1 MFIDL
6 KSLQYV
12 FSQKDMN
19 LRQRGQLELFKDYDM
34 NFLYHHE
41 KAKIID
47 DALSRLP
54 VGSVAHVQDEKK
66 QFISDVY
73 GLAQL
78 GVQLVDSTEGCVM
91 VYNGSE

>member
-1 MFIDL
+1 
-6 KSLQYV
+6 
-12 FSQKDMN
+12 
-19 LRQRGQLELFKDYDM
+19 M

-66 QFISDVY
+66 
-73 GLAQL
+73 
-78 GVQLVDSTEGCVM
+78 
-91 VYNGSE
+91 